1 MSDPALEE
9 LARAAGLATQWRDYQ
24 GQAQQVAPDTLRRML
39 AALELPANDAAQI
52 ADSRRKLEQEN
63 SGNATPQLLIM
74 DAGSRQQLPLAGNG
88 KHGPAARLVA
98 EDGTV
103 VDLRLE
109 VDGHGHAFLPAIAA
123 PGYYTLELGTQKLS
137 LAVTPAR
144 CYGTGEAAGTER
156 LWGLS
161 AQLYSLRR
169 AGDGGIGNFSA
180 LATLGREAAARGA
193 DALAISPVHALFSA
207 DVGHFSPYSPSSR
220 LFLNGLYA
228 DPARMFG
235 AAAVR
240 EVVERLGLGAEQT
253 RLEQEP
259 LVDWPTAARC
269 KQAILRAIYDSSTA
283 WLNDAGDALGLD
295 YQDFVQAGGTALRE
309 HATFEALHA
318 AALQRD
324 PGQWHWRKW
333 PAALRAPGSAEVA
346 RFARD
351 QAVEVGY
358 HLFLQ
363 WLADRGLADAQAQA
377 LGAGM
382 RIGLIADLAIGT
394 DSGGSH
400 VWSRQQDVLNGLSV
414 GAPPDLLNTRGQN
427 WGLTAFSPPGL
438 KRHGYAPFIETLRAG
453 LRHAGGLRIDHVL
466 GLSRLWLVP
475 EGAEAT
481 EGVYLSYPLHDL
493 LRLVALESWRHR
505 AVIVGEDLGTIP
517 EGFREHL
524 VRSGVLGIQ
533 VLWFERDHGYFIEP
547 ARWSPN
553 ALATTTTHDLPTVAG
568 WWSEHDIDGLAARN
582 QLAPGAS
589 ESGERGQRA
598 RDRRALWNAFGH
610 AGVTGEAMPSHD
622 QPQPAI
628 DAALAFIG
636 RTPAPLALAPLEDL
650 IGSVEQPNVPGT
662 VDEHPNWRRRLPRDT
677 ETLLRPDEV
686 ERRIAILH
694 AARRQG

>member
-1 MSDPALEE
+1 MSDAALNE
-9 LARAAGLATQWRDYQ
+9 LARTAGLATQWRDYQ

-39 AALELPANDAAQI
+39 VALELPANDAAQI
-52 ADSRRKLEQEN
+52 AASSRKLEQEA
-63 SGNATPQLLIM
+63 GGDVTPELLIV
-74 DAGSRQQLPLAGNG
+74 DAGVRHRLPLGDG
-88 KHGPAARLVA
+88 GRHGPPARLAA
-98 EDGTV
+98 EDGAT
-103 VDLRLE
+103 VDLKLE
-109 VDGHGHAFLPAIAA
+109 LDGHGHAFLPGITT
-123 PGYYTLELGTQKLS
+123 PGYYTLHLGAQRLS
-137 LAVTPAR
+137 LAVAPAR
-144 CYGTGEAAGTER
+144 CYGPAEAAGAER

-169 AGDGGIGNFSA
+169 TGDGGIGNFSA

-228 DPARMFG
+228 DPARIFG

-240 EVVERLGLGAEQT
+240 EVVERLGLHQEQS

-259 LVDWPTAARC
+259 LVDWPAAARC
-269 KQAILRAIYDSSTA
+269 KQAILRALYESSTA
-283 WLNDAGDALGLD
+283 WLNDANDELGLD
-295 YQDFVQAGGTALRE
+295 FRGFVQAGGAALRE

-333 PAALRAPGSAEVA
+333 PAALRDPASAEVA
-346 RFARD
+346 RFTRE
-351 QAVEVGY
+351 QASEVGY

-377 LGAGM
+377 RSAGM

-400 VWSRQQDVLNGLSV
+400 VWSRQQDVLTGLSV

-427 WGLTAFSPPGL
+427 WGLTAFSPRGL

-475 EGAEAT
+475 EGAESTA
-481 EGVYLSYPLHDL
+481 GAYLSYPLHGL

-517 EGFREHL
+517 DGFREHL
-524 VRSGVLGIQ
+524 VRTGVLGIQ

-547 ARWSPN
+547 ARWSSH

-568 WWSEHDIDGLAARN
+568 WWSEHDIDSLAAGG
-582 QLAPGAS
+582 QLAPGSS

-598 RDRRALWNAFGH
+598 RDRRALWGAFGH
-610 AGVTGEAMPSHD
+610 AGVTGQAMPPHN
-622 QPQPAI
+622 QPESAI

-636 RTPAPLALAPLEDL
+636 RTPAPLALAPVEDL
-650 IGSVEQPNVPGT
+650 IGSIDQPNVPGT
-662 VDEHPNWRRRLPRDT
+662 IDEHPNWRQRLPRDT